1 MGINKVVVNFDVE
14 GIETKEYI
22 IFVYD
27 KLRKRYKGKEYIPL
41 YLRLNSKMEATL

>member
-1 MGINKVVVNFDVE
+1 MSLTLLNNK
-14 GIETKEYI
+14 I
-22 IFVYD
+22 IIVYD